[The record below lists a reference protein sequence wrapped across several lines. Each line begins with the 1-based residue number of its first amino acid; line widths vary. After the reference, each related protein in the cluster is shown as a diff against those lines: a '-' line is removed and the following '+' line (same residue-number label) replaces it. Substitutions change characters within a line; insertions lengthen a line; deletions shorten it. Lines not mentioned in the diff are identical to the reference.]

1 MSDWTSGYVADIGY
15 TFGYYSE
22 LNPLRSTLAFLGAG
36 IVPPSKGTNHC
47 ELGFGQGVSINIHAA
62 ATGANWYGTDFN
74 PSQAA
79 FAQSLAEVSG
89 ANAQMMDQAFAEF
102 CSRDDL
108 PDFDSIG
115 LHGIWSWV
123 SDENRRVIVDFLR
136 RKLKVGGVLYV
147 SYNTLPGWAA
157 FAPMR
162 HLMTEHARVMGSDGV
177 GTVKRVDGAIDFA
190 EKLLA
195 TDPLFSKANPTVND
209 RLKRVAGQDRHYLAH
224 EYFNRDW
231 QPMHFASMAEML
243 SLAKLE
249 FACSANY
256 TDQVD
261 TINLSAAQSTLL
273 RDIPDVNFRQTVRDF
288 MVNQQFR
295 KDYWIRGSRRLSALE
310 QNERLMAHRV
320 MLTTYREDVP
330 LKIVGVLGEA
340 TLQESI
346 YTPILDA
353 LSDYRP
359 KTLGEISKGLKDF
372 KLSQLLQAV
381 LILAGSGHLVSVQD
395 DTEINGAKKHTDKL
409 NSHIMQRARMSGE
422 LLYLASPVS
431 GGGIQVGRFVQLFL
445 LSISQGKK
453 KPEEWAQFV
462 WQTLVTQGQKI
473 VKDGKTLESE
483 QENLGE
489 LTEQAK
495 TFSVKDLPILK
506 ALQIA

>member
-15 TFGYYSE
+15 TFGYYPE

-47 ELGFGQGVSINIHAA
+47 ELGFGQGISINIHAA
-62 ATGANWYGTDFN
+62 ASGANWYGTDFN

-89 ANAQMMDQAFAEF
+89 AEAQMMDQAFAEF
-102 CSRDDL
+102 CARDDL

-162 HLMTEHARVMGSDGV
+162 HLMTEHARIMGSDGV

-231 QPMHFASMAEML
+231 QPMHFASMADMMT
-243 SLAKLE
+243 LAKLD

-261 TINLSAAQSTLL
+261 SINLTAAQSTLL
-273 RDIPDVNFRQTVRDF
+273 REIPDVMFRQTVRDF

-295 KDYWIRGSRRLSALE
+295 KDYWIRGARRLSALE
-310 QNERLMAHRV
+310 QNERLMSHRV
-320 MLTTYREDVP
+320 MLMTYREDVP
-330 LKIVGVLGEA
+330 LKILGVLGEA

-353 LSDYRP
+353 LADYRP
-359 KTLGEISKGLKDF
+359 KTLGEISKGLKDV

-395 DTEINGAKKHTDKL
+395 DTEINSAKKQTDKL
-409 NSHIMQRARMSGE
+409 NSHIIQRARMSGE

-445 LSISQGKK
+445 LAISQGKK

-462 WQTLVTQGQKI
+462 WQILSGQGQKI
-473 VKDGKTLESE
+473 VKDGKTLELE
-483 QENLGE
+483 QENLDE

-495 TFSVKDLPILK
+495 KFAAKGLPVLK

>member
-36 IVPPSKGTNHC
+36 LVPPSAGTNHC

-62 ATGANWYGTDFN
+62 ASGANWYGTDFN

-79 FAQSLAEVSG
+79 FAQSLAAVSG
-89 ANAQMMDQAFAEF
+89 ANAQVMDQAFAEF
-102 CSRDDL
+102 CERDDL
-108 PDFDSIG
+108 PDFDTIG

-123 SDENRRVIVDFLR
+123 SEENRRIIVDFLR

-147 SYNTLPGWAA
+147 SYNTLPGWAS

-195 TDPLFSKANPTVND
+195 TDPLFSKANPTVNE

-231 QPMHFASMAEML
+231 QPMHFASMAEMM
-243 SLAKLE
+243 SLAKLD

-273 RDIPDVNFRQTVRDF
+273 RDIPDVMFRQTVRDF

-310 QNERLMAHRV
+310 QHERLMAHRV

-353 LSDYRP
+353 LADYRP

-395 DTEINGAKKHTDKL
+395 DIEINDAKKQTDKL
-409 NSHIMQRARMSGE
+409 NNHFMQRARMSGE

-445 LSISQGKK
+445 LAISQGKK

-462 WQTLVTQGQKI
+462 WQTLVAQGQKI

-483 QENLGE
+483 QENMDE

-495 TFSVKDLPILK
+495 KFAAKGLPVLK
-506 ALQIA
+506 ALHIA

>member
-36 IVPPSKGTNHC
+36 LVPPSAGTNHC

-89 ANAQMMDQAFAEF
+89 AKAQMMDQAFAEF

-123 SDENRRVIVDFLR
+123 SDENRRVIVDFVR

-147 SYNTLPGWAA
+147 SYNTLPGWAS

-231 QPMHFASMAEML
+231 QPMHFASMADMMT
-243 SLAKLE
+243 LAKLD

-261 TINLSAAQSTLL
+261 SINLTAAQSTLL
-273 RDIPDVNFRQTVRDF
+273 REIPDVMFRQTVRDF

-295 KDYWIRGSRRLSALE
+295 KDYWIRGARRLSALE
-310 QNERLMAHRV
+310 QNERLMSHRV
-320 MLTTYREDVP
+320 MLMTYREDVP
-330 LKIVGVLGEA
+330 LKILGVLGEA

-353 LSDYRP
+353 LADYRP
-359 KTLGEISKGLKDF
+359 KTLGEISKGLKDV

-395 DTEINGAKKHTDKL
+395 DTEINSAKKQTDKL
-409 NSHIMQRARMSGE
+409 NSHIIQRARMSGE

-445 LSISQGKK
+445 LAISQGKK

-462 WQTLVTQGQKI
+462 WQILSGQGQKI
-473 VKDGKTLESE
+473 VKDGKTLELE
-483 QENLGE
+483 QENLDE

-495 TFSVKDLPILK
+495 KFAAKGLPVLK